1 MISPTA
7 EYALRAV
14 VAIAQAN
21 GDAAAT
27 QWIAKLT
34 KVPAGY
40 LPKVL
45 QMLGRAGL
53 VDSRRGLGGGFRLA
67 KPAEVLTVLEVVNA
81 VDPIKRIEKCP
92 LDLES
97 HGANLCPLH
106 KRLDEATE
114 QVERSFA
121 KTTIAELLAQPGRST
136 PFCDEPGNKT
146 CGVQIGTK
154 LTTAPPKPATPRR
167 HKALIEWSRDHTL
180 GLAVA
185 KHLTESSGKGT
196 DDRRL
201 ALQELMT
208 AWHDNLAEHFAQEE
222 DCLLPVLRNEG
233 HAKRLQKEHAAIR
246 ANAELAGAFIDE
258 QDIDAT
264 WLLGVGKLL
273 HDHIRW
279 EERELFPSI
288 EQTATKA
295 ELQRI
300 ARQIADARTESR
312 GKKSQKR
319 SPAKKKQKRR

>member
-21 GDAAAT
+21 GEAAAT
-27 QWIAKLT
+27 QSIAKLT
-34 KVPAGY
+34 KAPAGY

-53 VDSRRGLGGGFRLA
+53 VDSRRGIGGGFRLA
-67 KPAEVLTVLEVVNA
+67 KPAEDLTVLEVVNA
-81 VDPIKRIEKCP
+81 VEPIKRIAKCP
-92 LDLES
+92 LDLET
-97 HGANLCPLH
+97 HGGNLCPLH
-106 KRLDEATE
+106 KRLDEVTE

-136 PFCDEPGNKT
+136 PFCDEPGNGT
-146 CGVQIGTK
+146 CGVQIE
-154 LTTAPPKPATPRR
+154 TTLSSAPPKPATPRR

-185 KHLTESSGKGT
+185 KHLTESSSKGT

-201 ALQELMT
+201 ALQEFMT
-208 AWHDNLAEHFAQEE
+208 AWRDNLADHFTQEE
-222 DCLLPVLRNEG
+222 ECLLPVVRNERD
-233 HAKRLQKEHAAIR
+233 AKRLQKEHAAIR
-246 ANAELAGAFIDE
+246 ANAELAGAFVDDE
-258 QDIDAT
+258 DIDAT

-288 EQTATKA
+288 EQTASKV
-295 ELQRI
+295 ELKRI
-300 ARQIADARTESR
+300 ARHVANARNGS
-312 GKKSQKR
+312 SAKR
-319 SPAKKKQKRR
+319 RKTSPVEKKQK

>member
-27 QWIAKLT
+27 RSIAKLT

-53 VDSRRGLGGGFRLA
+53 VESRRGLGGGFRLA
-67 KPAEVLTVLEVVNA
+67 RSADELSVLEVVSA
-81 VDPIKRIEKCP
+81 VEPIKRIVKCP
-92 LDLES
+92 LDLETHDGS
-97 HGANLCPLH
+97 LCPLH

-114 QVERSFA
+114 HVERSFA
-121 KTTIAELLAQPGRST
+121 QTTIAELLAQPGRST

-146 CGVQIGTK
+146 CGVQLGTNVDA
-154 LTTAPPKPATPRR
+154 APERSATPRR
-167 HKALIEWSRDHTL
+167 HEALMEWSRDHTL

-185 KHLTESSGKGT
+185 KHLSESSGKNGG
-196 DDRRL
+196 DGRA
-201 ALQELMT
+201 ALQEFLS
-208 AWHDNLAEHFAQEE
+208 AWRDNLAEHFAQEE
-222 DCLLPVLRNEG
+222 RCLLPVIRSEG

-246 ANAELAGAFIDE
+246 ANAELAGVFADE
-258 QDIDAT
+258 EDVDAT
-264 WLLGVGKLL
+264 WLRGVGKLL

-279 EERELFPSI
+279 EERDLFPRI
-288 EQTATKA
+288 EQSASKK

-300 ARQIADARTESR
+300 ARQVADARSETGTES
-312 GKKSQKR
+312 
-319 SPAKKKQKRR
+319 KKQPQTKRKRNPE